1 MAKQLAAHKPPIPVA
16 AVDATVS
23 KAIASRYAVT
33 GYPTVFA
40 FRGTTPVHYDDE
52 KKNAKDMVQYPLCT
66 MHILHTHGQFTCK
79 FYRGETL
86 HLHLY
91 YAEQVHAR

>member
-1 MAKQLAAHKPPIPVA
+1 MVPPSGSYAPWCSHCKTLKPEYEEVAKQLAAHKPPIPVA

-52 KKNAKDMVQYPLCT
+52 KKNTKDMVQYPLCT
-66 MHILHTHGQFTCK
+66 MHILHTHG
-79 FYRGETL
+79 
-86 HLHLY
+86 
-91 YAEQVHAR
+91 